1 MDILRIEPANRVYY
15 EELLPPE
22 LQSLLYREELTP
34 FGLLQET
41 PEGAEAAGLLILRE
55 EAESFDVYWL
65 AVAEEYRGCGYGD
78 RLLRVA
84 FKLAADNRKKVRF
97 WSRVL
102 IKETKNTKVP
112 EGYTLD
118 GYLADRGFLPVPGE
132 SAEVLLYLDELKK
145 KTLAAK
151 DVLNPSIKPF
161 SKLPEEVLKKVKKR
175 IEKIFGSE
183 AAATQDLRTSLV
195 FLEDGK
201 LRCAVLVRKVAS
213 TYYPLEFFHGDREI
227 PEEIRQTLFSA
238 VLTEAFNDSE
248 GDGLIS
254 LTLREGDPLSEMMR
268 LFKIRTRIVTRLYEA
283 SFDAAERMTQRFFE
297 EERIRSEADQNRDE
311 IPERLRVTGVEYF
324 NS

>member
-102 IKETKNTKVP
+102 IKETENTKVP
-112 EGYTLD
+112 EGYTLE
-118 GYLADRGFLPVPGE
+118 GYLADRGFMPVPGE
-132 SAEVLLYLDELKK
+132 EAEVLLYLDELKK
-145 KTLAAK
+145 KTFASNADLK
-151 DVLNPSIKPF
+151 PSIKAF
-161 SKLPEEVLKKVKKR
+161 STLPEGALKEERKR
-175 IEKIFGSE
+175 VEKRFGPE
-183 AAATQDLRTSLV
+183 AAATQDLNTSLL
-195 FLEDGK
+195 FLENGK
-201 LRCAVLVRKVAS
+201 MQCAMPVRKVAS
-213 TYYPLEFFHGDREI
+213 TYYPLEFFWGEQTVS
-227 PEEIRQTLFSA
+227 EETRQTLFSA
-238 VLTEAFNDSE
+238 FLIEAFHDSE
-248 GDGLIS
+248 GEGMLS
-254 LTLREGDPLSEMMR
+254 LNLKEGDPLSELMQF
-268 LFKIRTRIVTRLYEA
+268 FKIRTRIVTRLYEA
-283 SFDAAERMTQRFFE
+283 PFDAAEAMAKRFVA
-297 EERIRSEADQNRDE
+297 EERIREEAEENRDV
-311 IPERLRVTGVEYF
+311 IPEKLRVTGVEYF
-324 NS
+324 NM